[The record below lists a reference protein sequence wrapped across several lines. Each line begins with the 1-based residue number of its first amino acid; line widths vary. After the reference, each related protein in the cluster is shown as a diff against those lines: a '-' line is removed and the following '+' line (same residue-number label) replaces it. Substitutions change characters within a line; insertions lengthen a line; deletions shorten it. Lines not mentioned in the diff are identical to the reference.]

1 MRKRSNKKSK
11 RNVIISQKE
20 GIQIPNIRDVPM
32 NCRHLVKEDDVL
44 YVVPGDGC
52 CGPNCAAAF
61 LFSDEIFG
69 PKLRRKMNLFM
80 AKHWNLRYK
89 FITQCS
95 PGHPFRRRLRGDYV
109 SFTDSKKLLRYLKN
123 SENASFMWSDSEDL
137 AIIAD
142 MYQLQIKV
150 ITTKGKD
157 DQNPTIN
164 YITPE
169 LKMKQFAESKNADL
183 GEMVLFHEDDS
194 HFNLVVSRNS
204 ELATSGNLSHRF
216 NLVPVVNNEEALGD
230 ECEEEQTVKMTEHEV
245 YKDELKKYSEMKSN
259 IETEY
264 FRCEKVLRDK
274 TEENEKLK
282 IEVNDLKQILKL
294 KDELHENGLDEPIVE
309 KADIIIIE
317 EKSTNVKNN
326 LQKKVFSRKTTMLNC
341 SICIFQCT
349 TNVQLNN
356 HKSLKHPVQKNKD
369 EQFNNRE
376 EDV

>member
-95 PGHPFRRRLRGDYV
+95 PGNPFLRRLRGDYV

-157 DQNPTIN
+157 DQNPTVN
-164 YITPE
+164 NITPE

-183 GEMVLFHEDDS
+183 G
-194 HFNLVVSRNS
+194 
-204 ELATSGNLSHRF
+204 GNGVIS
-216 NLVPVVNNEEALGD
+216 
-230 ECEEEQTVKMTEHEV
+230 
-245 YKDELKKYSEMKSN
+245 
-259 IETEY
+259 
-264 FRCEKVLRDK
+264 
-274 TEENEKLK
+274 
-282 IEVNDLKQILKL
+282 
-294 KDELHENGLDEPIVE
+294 
-309 KADIIIIE
+309 
-317 EKSTNVKNN
+317 
-326 LQKKVFSRKTTMLNC
+326 
-341 SICIFQCT
+341 
-349 TNVQLNN
+349 
-356 HKSLKHPVQKNKD
+356 
-369 EQFNNRE
+369 
-376 EDV
+376 